1 MKLAI
6 ISDIHSN
13 LHALNAVL
21 EEIDARGVDHIF
33 ALGDL
38 VGYNAFPREVLE
50 QITARNIPSIMGNH
64 DIVCCGRENPIWF
77 NDVAKEAALWTRRRL
92 SETERQYLGELPN
105 EERVQE
111 TVYAVHGSPMS
122 RDDYLMDLMDA
133 LNCFQHLPDSKIQI
147 CFYGHTHIPAIFS
160 SHGPSYDSIGM
171 GRHILSARNR
181 YFINPGAVGQPRDG
195 DPRAS
200 FAIFDA
206 EEMSVEMIRVEY
218 DLESAMRAVI
228 ETGLS
233 HFLADRLQVGA

>member
-1 MKLAI
+1 MKYAI

-13 LHALNAVL
+13 LHALTAVL
-21 EEIDARGVDHIF
+21 GEIDARGVQHIF

-38 VGYNAFPREVLE
+38 VGYNAFPGEVLS

-92 SETERQYLGELPN
+92 SEAERQYLGGLPN
-105 EERVQE
+105 EERIQQ

-133 LNCFQHLPDSKIQI
+133 LNCFQHLPDTKIQI

-160 SHGPSYDSIGM
+160 FHGPSHDSVGTGKHM
-171 GRHILSARNR
+171 LSPRNR

-195 DPRAS
+195 DRRAS
-200 FAIFDA
+200 FAVFDA
-206 EEMSVEMIRVEY
+206 EEMSVEIIRTEY
-218 DLESAMRAVI
+218 DVESAMKAVLQA
-228 ETGLS
+228 GLP
-233 HFLADRLQVGA
+233 HFLAERLQVGA

>member
-1 MKLAI
+1 MKFAI

-13 LHALNAVL
+13 LHAFEAVL
-21 EEIDARGVDHIF
+21 GEIEARGADRIF

-38 VGYNAFPREVLE
+38 VGYNAFPHEVLE
-50 QITARNIPSIMGNH
+50 RIRTRNIPSIMGNH

-77 NDVAKEAALWTRRRL
+77 NDVAKQAALWTRRSL
-92 SETERQYLGELPN
+92 SEAERTFLGELPS
-105 EERVQE
+105 EERIAK
-111 TVYAVHGSPMS
+111 TLYAVHGSPVS

-133 LNCFQHLPDSKIQI
+133 LNCFQHLPDPKIEI

-160 SHGPSYDSIGM
+160 SHGPSYDSIGV
-171 GRHILSARNR
+171 GRHMLSPRNR

-200 FAIFDA
+200 FALFDA
-206 EEMSVEMIRVEY
+206 AEMSVEIIRVEY
-218 DLESAMRAVI
+218 DIASAMRAI
-228 ETGLS
+228 LEAGLS